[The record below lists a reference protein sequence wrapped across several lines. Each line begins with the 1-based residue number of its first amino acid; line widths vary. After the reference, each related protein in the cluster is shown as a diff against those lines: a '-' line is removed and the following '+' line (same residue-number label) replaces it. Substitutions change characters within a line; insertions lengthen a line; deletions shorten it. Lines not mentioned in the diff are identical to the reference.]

1 MKLTTFNSFGK
12 ISISNK
18 AIAKV
23 ASFSA
28 LDCYGVV
35 DLISPFFASKL
46 CSLRRNGPD
55 KGVVINNIENDMIIH
70 VYAVFK
76 YGVAIAAVSE
86 SIKKS
91 IKYNVEC
98 FTGMIVREV
107 NVHVV
112 GVRV

>member
-23 ASFSA
+23 AGYSA
-28 LDCYGVV
+28 LDCYGVL
-35 DLISPFFASKL
+35 DLVSPLFANSSYFAKKN
-46 CSLRRNGPD
+46 SPNRGI
-55 KGVVINNIENDMIIH
+55 VINRIENDIIIH
-70 VYAVFK
+70 VYAIFK
-76 YGVAIAAVSE
+76 YGVAISAVSE
-86 SIKKS
+86 SIKKT
-91 IKYNVEC
+91 IKYNVEG